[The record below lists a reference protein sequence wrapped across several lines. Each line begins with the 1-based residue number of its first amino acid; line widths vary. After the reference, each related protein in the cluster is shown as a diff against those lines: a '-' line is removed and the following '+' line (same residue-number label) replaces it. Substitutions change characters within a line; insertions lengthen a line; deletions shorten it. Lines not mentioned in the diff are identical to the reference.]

1 MIRFECDYAEGC
13 HPKILEALQKT
24 NFEQTC
30 GYGLDPHSKRAEE
43 LIKKACENEDARV
56 YLVSGG
62 TQANKVVIA
71 QVLRP
76 HQGVVSVEGGH
87 IAHHEAGAI
96 ESSGHKVV
104 TLKPE
109 NGKLKAETLKAYLA
123 DYWADDTHE
132 HIVQPGMVYISS
144 PTELGTVYTKAELS
158 ALHNV
163 CREYNIPLYL
173 DGARLGSG
181 FASKDNDLTLADLS
195 RVTDIFYIG
204 GTKVGAL
211 FGEAIVFNGDKGL
224 DQDFRSLI
232 KQNGAMLA
240 KGRIL
245 GIQFEELFKDNLYFD
260 ISRKAVE
267 QAERIKKAFLSKGY
281 KLWIDSPTNQQFPI
295 LPKDAINKLKEKFA
309 FLIWPDTGEPKLI
322 TRFCTSW
329 ATKDEDVDKLIDEI
343 NKL

>member
-1 MIRFECDYAEGC
+1 M
-13 HPKILEALQKT
+13 
-24 NFEQTC
+24 
-30 GYGLDPHSKRAEE
+30 
-43 LIKKACENEDARV
+43 
-56 YLVSGG
+56 
-62 TQANKVVIA
+62 
-71 QVLRP
+71 
-76 HQGVVSVEGGH
+76 
-87 IAHHEAGAI
+87 
-96 ESSGHKVV
+96 
-104 TLKPE
+104 
-109 NGKLKAETLKAYLA
+109 
-123 DYWADDTHE
+123 
-132 HIVQPGMVYISS
+132 
-144 PTELGTVYTKAELS
+144 
-158 ALHNV
+158 
-163 CREYNIPLYL
+163 
-173 DGARLGSG
+173 
-181 FASKDNDLTLADLS
+181 TLADLS

>member
-13 HPKILEALQKT
+13 HPKILEALQRT

-30 GYGLDPHSKRAEE
+30 GYGLDEHSKNAEA
-43 LIKKACENEDARV
+43 LIKKACQNEDSRV

-87 IAHHEAGAI
+87 IAHHESGAI
-96 ESSGHKVV
+96 ESSGHKVI

-109 NGKLKAETLKAYLA
+109 NGKLRPETLRAYLV

-132 HIVQPGMVYISS
+132 HMVQPGMVYISS
-144 PTELGTVYTKAELS
+144 PTEVGTIYSKEEVAS
-158 ALHNV
+158 LHEI
-163 CREYNIPLYL
+163 CKEYNIPLYL
-173 DGARLGSG
+173 DGARLGYG
-181 FASKDNDLTLADLS
+181 FASEENNLTLADLS
-195 RVTDIFYIG
+195 RLTDIFYIG

-211 FGEAIVFNGDKGL
+211 FGEAIVFNTNTNL
-224 DQDFRSLI
+224 DCDFRSVI

-240 KGRIL
+240 KGRLL

-260 ISRKAVE
+260 ISRKAVK
-267 QAERIKKAFLSKGY
+267 QAERIKKAFLQKGY

-295 LPKDAINKLKEKFA
+295 LPKNAIAKLKANFA
-309 FLIWPDTGEPKLI
+309 FLIWPDTGEPELI

-329 ATKDEDVDKLIDEI
+329 ATKEEDVDKLIDEI

>member
-1 MIRFECDYAEGC
+1 
-13 HPKILEALQKT
+13 
-24 NFEQTC
+24 
-30 GYGLDPHSKRAEE
+30 
-43 LIKKACENEDARV
+43 
-56 YLVSGG
+56 
-62 TQANKVVIA
+62 
-71 QVLRP
+71 
-76 HQGVVSVEGGH
+76 
-87 IAHHEAGAI
+87 
-96 ESSGHKVV
+96 
-104 TLKPE
+104 
-109 NGKLKAETLKAYLA
+109 
-123 DYWADDTHE
+123 
-132 HIVQPGMVYISS
+132 MVYISS

-158 ALHNV
+158 ALHDV

-173 DGARLGSG
+173 DGARLGYG
-181 FASKDNDLTLADLS
+181 FASKENDLTLADLG

-224 DQDFRSLI
+224 DRDFRSLI

-309 FLIWPDTGEPKLI
+309 FLIWPDTGEPELI

>member
-13 HPKILEALQKT
+13 HPRILEALQKT

-30 GYGLDPHSKRAEE
+30 GYGLDQHCKNAEE
-43 LIKKACENEDARV
+43 LIKKACANEDSRV

-96 ESSGHKVV
+96 ESSGHKVI

-109 NGKLKAETLKAYLA
+109 NGKLKPEVLRAYLT

-144 PTELGTVYTKAELS
+144 PTEVGTVYCKDELTE
-158 ALHNV
+158 LHNL
-163 CREYNIPLYL
+163 CLEYNIPLYL
-173 DGARLGSG
+173 DGARLGYG
-181 FASKDNDLTLADLS
+181 FASKENDMTLADLS
-195 RVTDIFYIG
+195 KVCDIFYIG

-211 FGEAIVFNGDKGL
+211 FGEAVVFNDDKGL
-224 DQDFRSLI
+224 DRDFRSVI

-240 KGRIL
+240 KGRLL
-245 GIQFEELFKDNLYFD
+245 GIQFEEMFKDNLYFD

-267 QAERIKKAFLSKGY
+267 QAERIQKAFTDKGY
-281 KLWIDSPTNQQFPI
+281 KLWINSSTNQQFPI
-295 LPKDAINKLKEKFA
+295 LPKEAIDKLKQNFS
-309 FLIWPDTGEPKLI
+309 FLIWPDTGEPELI

-329 ATKDEDVDKLIDEI
+329 ATRDEDVDRLIEEI